1 MLEVSER
8 YVGERSVCMFGV
20 VGVYRFFFGK
30 VVFRRGCF
38 LGRKGKV

>member
-8 YVGERSVCMFGV
+8 YVGEKSVCMFGV
-20 VGVYRFFFGK
+20 VGVYCFLLGK

-38 LGRKGKV
+38 LERNVV